1 SRTSTNRPGR
11 SLRRGSDDTLS
22 GSNLNL
28 VRMTPEDVARSSDTY
43 RSFRK
48 LVIENEESY
57 PGIAKWV
64 DEKVAPG
71 VRHLQR
77 VAFVA
82 FLNHQAVA
90 TAVVKGGN
98 KAKFCHLRL
107 SENIREQNLGEL
119 FFALMAAEVRHVASE

>member
-1 SRTSTNRPGR
+1 MGKATRVRRRIDRAGR
-11 SLRRGSDDTLS
+11 SGGEVMTQLS

-98 KAKFCHLRL
+98 KAKFCHL
-107 SENIREQNLGEL
+107 
-119 FFALMAAEVRHVASE
+119 